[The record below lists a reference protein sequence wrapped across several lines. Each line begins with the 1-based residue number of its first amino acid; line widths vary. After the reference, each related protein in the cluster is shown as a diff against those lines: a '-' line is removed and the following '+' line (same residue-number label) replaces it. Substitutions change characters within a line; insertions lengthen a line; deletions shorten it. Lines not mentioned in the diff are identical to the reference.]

1 MYRLYKITNIV
12 DGKSYIGF
20 TKMGVQQRWAAH
32 INSSK
37 NPKYPIHYAIAKH
50 GVEKFTVDTLVIGS
64 RQYITAL
71 EEPAIQAF
79 NSRAAGYNVALGG
92 CGGDLGPAAYLRA
105 KVTRSQWPQ
114 SVRDRISAEASARR
128 AGKTYLEIFGPE
140 QAAALREQLAQLQIA
155 RGGYGPRSHSAET
168 KRKIGHR
175 QKGKTVPE
183 STRQKIRETAKL
195 HQAGKRF
202 AGRRASCLCCR
213 KEWDIGNFTQ
223 HTKRNSK

>member
-20 TKMGVQQRWAAH
+20 TKMSVQQRWAAH

-37 NPKYPIHYAIAKH
+37 KPKYPIHFAIAKH
-50 GVEKFTVDTLVIGS
+50 GGENFTVDTLVIGS

-71 EEPAIQAF
+71 EERAIQAF
-79 NSRAAGYNVALGG
+79 NSRAAGYNIAVGG
-92 CGGDLGPAAYLRA
+92 CGGDLGPEAYLKA
-105 KVTRSQWPQ
+105 KVTRSRWPR

-140 QAAALREQLAQLQIA
+140 RAAVLRKQLSQLQLA
-155 RGGYGPRSHSAET
+155 RGGNGPKTHTAET
-168 KRKIGHR
+168 KRKIGQR
-175 QKGKTVPE
+175 QIGKTVPE

-223 HTKRNSK
+223 HIKRNSK